1 MMYCDATKH
10 CVAVQWISLLYG
22 TFTLICSPRLI
33 ILYIPMAEVFCMF
46 LLSLRLE
53 EFIIYFLAEF

>member
-33 ILYIPMAEVFCMF
+33 ILYISHGRSF
-46 LLSLRLE
+46 LYVLAQFE
-53 EFIIYFLAEF
+53 IGGIYYIFSG